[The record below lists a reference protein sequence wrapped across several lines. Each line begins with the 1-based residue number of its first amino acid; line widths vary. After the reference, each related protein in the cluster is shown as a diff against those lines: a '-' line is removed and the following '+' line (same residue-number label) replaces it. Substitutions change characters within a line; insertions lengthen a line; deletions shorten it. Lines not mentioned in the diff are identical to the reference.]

1 MYDIPETNQVHIVTS
16 QGVETLP
23 EMPKDDV
30 ARELVRRAAAALTPP
45 PASPDD

>member
-1 MYDIPETNQVHIVTS
+1 MGGERNRVHIVTS

-30 ARELVRRAAAALTPP
+30 AAALVERI
-45 PASPDD
+45 ADALAR